1 MEAEPCTIFT
11 EAVNYF
17 DNPRNFRAVQPL
29 PFNVRPQ
36 TLTWEMLEASR
47 LRRLGVPTRFSR
59 HCNIVYNSQVASQN
73 AVSMCLVCCV
83 DTYNIVYNSQVA
95 SQNAANQAMQKTT
108 ASCMD
113 TSLKKTKRFGANSL
127 SPFFTFEKKTCG
139 YFFSRDTDNRMS
151 NFGIPATDVPAGRY
165 TALATMCPGVQE

>member
-59 HCNIVYNSQVASQN
+59 HC
-73 AVSMCLVCCV
+73 
-83 DTYNIVYNSQVA
+83 NIVYNSQVA